1 MPGPSR
7 RSAPGPGSG
16 DRRARA
22 QRARQN
28 RATQPA
34 RRLARRVSWSRR
46 VGIASALLLL
56 VGSSIALA
64 GGALNA
70 IPRPRALVPV
80 PPVPALLAASDE
92 LTRAEAID
100 VHVWRPSGLRADQ
113 RYVVRIYAGEELV
126 RERDLP
132 SAEHFVLENVP
143 LRRGVNALSATLAG
157 SGGEGLRS
165 TPIIILR
172 DDVAPVIEITAPD
185 GAVFGAEVVLA
196 GRTEPGADLTLTRE
210 PSGRELDAFI
220 GADGRFR
227 ASVELSMGENAFSL
241 HSVDPAG
248 NEGRKRVVIVR
259 GQSTASVVL
268 TVSDQELSAAEL
280 PQRITLRAAVRDE
293 LGRPIDGVN
302 VTFGLSPPNQTTR
315 TLQLVTEGGVATWPG
330 IDLEAVPSTRG
341 TWLATVLV
349 TLESGLELRDDESIS
364 VE

>member
-1 MPGPSR
+1 M
-7 RSAPGPGSG
+7 
-16 DRRARA
+16 
-22 QRARQN
+22 
-28 RATQPA
+28 
-34 RRLARRVSWSRR
+34 
-46 VGIASALLLL
+46 GIASALLLL
-56 VGSSIALA
+56 VGGSIALA
-64 GGALNA
+64 GEALNA

-80 PPVPALLAASDE
+80 PPVPALLAWSDG
-92 LTRAEAID
+92 LTRAEEID
-100 VHVWRPSGLRADQ
+100 LHVSRPSDLRADQ
-113 RYVVRIYAGEELV
+113 RYVVRIYAGDELV

-132 SAEHFVLENVP
+132 SAEQFALENVP
-143 LRRGVNALSATLAG
+143 LRRGANALSATLAG
-157 SGGEGLRS
+157 AGGESPRS
-165 TPIIILR
+165 TSITVIR

-185 GAVFGAEVVLA
+185 DTVFSAEVVLA

-220 GADGRFR
+220 GPDGRFR
-227 ASVELSMGENAFSL
+227 ASLELSIGENTFSL

-248 NEGRKRVVIVR
+248 NAGGRRVVIVR

-268 TVSDQELSAAEL
+268 TVSDQEISAAEL
-280 PQRITLRAAVRDE
+280 PQRVTLRATVRDE
-293 LGRPIDGVN
+293 LGRPIEGAN

-349 TLESGLELRDDESIS
+349 TLETGMELRDDESIS